1 MTENAA
7 GEAAEALLL
16 QIVDAV
22 AAELRPGRAPRPA
35 TLQSGLDHDLGYD
48 SLGRVE
54 LTSRLDDAFD
64 VSLPERVAIEA
75 ETPAD
80 LLAAI
85 RMAPARATPGPP
97 RRARPTN
104 RRPAPSGDMTVPADA
119 VTWAEVLDFHDAE
132 RPEAVAIR
140 FHSDDGHEPVLTFS
154 DLVAEAEAI
163 AGGLRALGVEP
174 GAAVSL
180 MLPSG
185 PDYFR
190 CFAGIWLAGAVPVPI
205 YPPFRPS
212 HIEEHVHRQ
221 TGILANCEAVC
232 LITTD
237 ELARVAGLLREQ
249 VPSLNAVVTTDAL
262 KGERAPRPAV
272 TSEQTALLQ
281 YTSGST
287 AAPKG
292 VVLSHANL
300 LANVR
305 AIGDGVAVRPD
316 DVTVSWLP
324 LYHDMGLIG
333 AWLGSLY
340 HGVPLVLMSPLAFIG
355 RPVRWLEAIH
365 RHRGTITAAPNFAF
379 DLCTRRIRDEDL
391 AGLDL
396 SSLRAVYN
404 GAEPVSVETMQ
415 RFTERFAPHG
425 FRPEAMMPVY
435 GLAEASVALT
445 FPPLGRRPLIDT
457 IDRRRLAVSGEARP
471 VPLDTEGARRLVA
484 CGRPLPGH
492 EVRIVDEAD
501 RELSDR
507 HEGHIQFRG
516 PSTTKGYLHNPE
528 ANARLLHGD
537 WLDSGDLGYIAQSD
551 LYVTGR
557 VKDIII
563 KAGRNIYPEELEAA
577 VGAIDGVRAG
587 CVAVFG
593 IQGATQDSS
602 GGEQLVVMA
611 ESRKTGE
618 ADRERLSRSIEA
630 LALDLTGM
638 PADQVVLAPPNT
650 VLKTSSGKIRRDAC
664 RQLFERG
671 AVGEKR
677 RPVWQQVVA
686 LKLASIGPRLARWRR
701 RAGASLFAIWG
712 WLLVAVLAPLG
723 WLCVLVLPGIESRW
737 AVSGVILRLLARLS
751 GTPLEVRGLE
761 HLPDGPAVLV
771 ANHASYLDGFA
782 LVAALP
788 RPVSFVAKSELGEHW
803 VVGAIL
809 RRLGAVLVERFDTA
823 RSIADATSLGEQAAA
838 TDRPLLFFPE
848 GTFDR
853 MPGLLPFHMGAFLIA
868 ARHRLPLVPVAI
880 KGTRSMLRS
889 EVWFP
894 RPGRIEVSVGEP
906 IAPSAEQDDWASA
919 MALRDTARRFIEAGS
934 GEASLDR

>member
-1 MTENAA
+1 MTEDPDDA
-7 GEAAEALLL
+7 AAEASLL

-35 TLQSGLDHDLGYD
+35 TLQSRLDHEMGFD

-54 LTSRLDDAFD
+54 LASRLDDAFD

-85 RMAPARATPGPP
+85 RSAPARATPGTQH
-97 RRARPTN
+97 RARPTDQ
-104 RRPAPSGDMTVPADA
+104 RPQPDSRMTVPADA
-119 VTWAEVLDFHDAE
+119 LTWADVLDYHNAE
-132 RPEAVAIR
+132 RAEAVAIR
-140 FHSDDGHEPVLTFS
+140 FHSDEGDEPVLTFGE
-154 DLVAEAEAI
+154 LAAEAEAV

-205 YPPFRPS
+205 YPPARPS
-212 HIEEHVHRQ
+212 QIEEHVHRQ
-221 TGILANCEAVC
+221 AGILANCEAVC

-249 VPSLNAVVTTDAL
+249 VPSLSAVVTPDAL
-262 KGERAPRPAV
+262 KGERAPRPTV
-272 TSEQTALLQ
+272 QGEQTALLQ

-305 AIGDGVAVRPD
+305 AIGEGVAVRPD

-391 AGLDL
+391 ATLDL

-415 RFTERFAPHG
+415 RFTDRFAPHG
-425 FRPEAMMPVY
+425 FRPEAMMPVF
-435 GLAEASVALT
+435 GLAESSVALT
-445 FPPLGRRPLIDT
+445 FPPLGRRPVIDT
-457 IDRRRLAVSGEARP
+457 IDRRRLAASGQAIC
-471 VPLDTEGARRLVA
+471 VPADTEGARRLVA

-516 PSTTKGYLHNPE
+516 PSTTKGYLNNPE

-577 VGAIDGVRAG
+577 VGAVDGIRAG

-593 IQGATQDSS
+593 THDASHDNGA
-602 GGEQLVVMA
+602 GEQLVVMA
-611 ESRKTGE
+611 ESRKAGE

-638 PADQVVLAPPNT
+638 PADQVTLVPPNT

-664 RQLFERG
+664 RQLF
-671 AVGEKR
+671 
-677 RPVWQQVVA
+677 
-686 LKLASIGPRLARWRR
+686 
-701 RAGASLFAIWG
+701 
-712 WLLVAVLAPLG
+712 
-723 WLCVLVLPGIESRW
+723 
-737 AVSGVILRLLARLS
+737 
-751 GTPLEVRGLE
+751 
-761 HLPDGPAVLV
+761 
-771 ANHASYLDGFA
+771 
-782 LVAALP
+782 
-788 RPVSFVAKSELGEHW
+788 
-803 VVGAIL
+803 
-809 RRLGAVLVERFDTA
+809 
-823 RSIADATSLGEQAAA
+823 
-838 TDRPLLFFPE
+838 
-848 GTFDR
+848 
-853 MPGLLPFHMGAFLIA
+853 
-868 ARHRLPLVPVAI
+868 
-880 KGTRSMLRS
+880 
-889 EVWFP
+889 
-894 RPGRIEVSVGEP
+894 
-906 IAPSAEQDDWASA
+906 
-919 MALRDTARRFIEAGS
+919 
-934 GEASLDR
+934 

>member
-1 MTENAA
+1 MTESIAH
-7 GEAAEALLL
+7 EPPETRLL
-16 QIVDAV
+16 QVVDAV
-22 AAELRPGRAPRPA
+22 ANELRPGRAPRPA
-35 TLQSGLDHDLGYD
+35 TLESRLDQDLGFD

-54 LTSRLDDAFD
+54 LISRIDDAFD

-85 RMAPARATPGPP
+85 RTAPARAPSGTA
-97 RRARPTN
+97 RRARPTDQ
-104 RRPAPSGDMTVPADA
+104 RPPPGSGMTVPADA
-119 VTWAEVLDFHDAE
+119 LTWPEVLDFHAAE

-140 FHSDDGHEPVLTFS
+140 FHADDGEEPVLTFA
-154 DLVAEAEAI
+154 DLVRGAEAV

-212 HIEEHVHRQ
+212 HIEEHVRRQ
-221 TGILANCEAVC
+221 TGILANCETAC

-249 VPSLNAVVTTDAL
+249 VPSLNAIVTPGAL
-262 KGERAPRPAV
+262 QGERPPRPAA
-272 TSEQTALLQ
+272 TCERTALLQ

-305 AIGDGVAVRPD
+305 AIGTGVDVQPN
-316 DVTVSWLP
+316 DVTISWLP

-391 AGLDL
+391 EGLDL

-404 GAEPVSVETMQ
+404 GAEPVSPETMQ
-415 RFTERFAPHG
+415 RFIDRFRPHG

-435 GLAEASVALT
+435 GLAENSVALT
-445 FPPLGRRPLIDT
+445 FPPLGRGPLIDT
-457 IDRRRLAVSGEARP
+457 IDRRNLAVSGDAKP
-471 VPLDTEGARRLVA
+471 VSPDTEGARRLVA
-484 CGRPLPGH
+484 CGRPLPLH

-501 RELSDR
+501 RELADR

-516 PSTTKGYLHNPE
+516 PSATSGYLRNPE

-537 WLDSGDLGYIAQSD
+537 WLDSGDLGYIAQGD
-551 LYVTGR
+551 LYITGR

-577 VGAIDGVRAG
+577 VGAIDGIRAG

-593 IQGATQDSS
+593 MRGGAADDS

-611 ESRKTGE
+611 ESRKTD
-618 ADRERLSRSIEA
+618 ATDRERLARSIEA
-630 LALDLTGM
+630 LAVDLTGM

-664 RQLFERG
+664 RQLLERG
-671 AVGEKR
+671 AVGKQR
-677 RPVWQQVVA
+677 RPVW
-686 LKLASIGPRLARWRR
+686 
-701 RAGASLFAIWG
+701 RAGAGARAG
-712 WLLVAVLAPLG
+712 EHRPQAHPLAPTRRRVTVRLLG
-723 WLCVLVLPGIESRW
+723 LATGRAAGTAGLAMRGHAAVDRASLGGRPGDPAAHGVAGPNTARGARSRACAGRAGRAGRQPFELSRW
-737 AVSGVILRLLARLS
+737 L
-751 GTPLEVRGLE
+751 
-761 HLPDGPAVLV
+761 
-771 ANHASYLDGFA
+771 
-782 LVAALP
+782 
-788 RPVSFVAKSELGEHW
+788 
-803 VVGAIL
+803 
-809 RRLGAVLVERFDTA
+809 
-823 RSIADATSLGEQAAA
+823 
-838 TDRPLLFFPE
+838 
-848 GTFDR
+848 
-853 MPGLLPFHMGAFLIA
+853 
-868 ARHRLPLVPVAI
+868 
-880 KGTRSMLRS
+880 
-889 EVWFP
+889 
-894 RPGRIEVSVGEP
+894 RPGRGSAPAGVVRRQERAGSALAGGRHL
-906 IAPSAEQDDWASA
+906 APSGSRPGR
-919 MALRDTARRFIEAGS
+919 ALRHGAEHRRCAVAGRAGGGRQSPAPVLPRRHVRPDARSPALPHGCLPDRCPAPPAARAGRDHRDAID
-934 GEASLDR
+934 ASLRGLVPAPRSHRGRHRRADRHASRR